1 MLADSFKTSLESE
14 LNFRLLSNDRVSS
27 IEIEC
32 DTLARSAK
40 SDVQIEIILKTL
52 LPSLQELWVGKVFG
66 FFKKSLVDQ
75 IIESVDTILTSQ
87 SVVEIV
93 VTESLLAAQD
103 SALFT
108 SPSEGTAFRLG
119 GRKSES

>member
-27 IEIEC
+27 IEIGC

-40 SDVQIEIILKTL
+40 NDVSIEIILKTL
-52 LPSLQELWVGKVFG
+52 LPSLQELWVGKLFNILQ
-66 FFKKSLVDQ
+66 KSLVDP

-108 SPSEGTAFRLG
+108 APSEGRAFRL
-119 GRKSES
+119 